1 MESSRGKIEMGA
13 AEEAQIESFKT
24 LETSN
29 KFPRVVKENV
39 EKCEV
44 QFEESGADI
53 GELFTKLYGEPGQAR
68 SPEEQRKIINKEN
81 TMRKRAERMSSEN
94 TDDGKTVEEN
104 ESIVSTMDLIDE
116 AVIKQDFVNFEQAE
130 INWDDLFEHLNSPGS
145 METAAKWL
153 GSFFSCN
160 VV

>member
-1 MESSRGKIEMGA
+1 MESNRGKIGISA
-13 AEEAQIESFKT
+13 VVEARIESFKK
-24 LETSN
+24 LETSS
-29 KFPRVVKENV
+29 KLPRVVKENV

-53 GELFTKLYGEPGQAR
+53 DELFTKLYGEPGKAR

-81 TMRKRAERMSSEN
+81 KMRKRAERMSSEN
-94 TDDGKTVEEN
+94 TDDEKTAEEN

-130 INWDDLFEHLNSPGS
+130 IDWDDLFEHLNSPGS
-145 METAAKWL
+145 MKTSAKWL

-160 VV
+160 IV